1 MMSVMLS
8 ILVGIGSNFD
18 NFAFQSARGQQEH
31 RAPWGGYYVV
41 AAISV
46 FCLITGGMTALRLSR
61 MIPGQTRY
69 VVGAAILVC
78 VGSWSMVQTLLPSA
92 SRASTGSPLRKV
104 HFSSGGFGF
113 GLNEMMV
120 VGLANGLTALTV
132 GFGVGF
138 ANLSLTTSVL
148 SVGLCNFSF
157 LTIPVWL
164 GVSPRPPKWGKH
176 VILVCSVLLIV
187 SALQL

>member
-1 MMSVMLS
+1 
-8 ILVGIGSNFD
+8 
-18 NFAFQSARGQQEH
+18 
-31 RAPWGGYYVV
+31 
-41 AAISV
+41 
-46 FCLITGGMTALRLSR
+46 MTALRVSS
-61 MIPGQTRY
+61 MIPGQMRY

-78 VGSWSMVQTLLPSA
+78 VGSWSMVQTWLPSA
-92 SRASTGSPLRKV
+92 SCASTGSPLRQV
-104 HFSSGGFGF
+104 VFSSGGFRF
-113 GLNEMMV
+113 GLNEMMF

-138 ANLSLTTSVL
+138 ANLSLTTSAL
-148 SVGLCNFSF
+148 SVGLCNFSV

-164 GVSPRPPKWGKH
+164 GMSPRPRKWGKH